1 MVCHLKRLS
10 LLPIVCAACLAQ
22 TPPPVTVPDS
32 VALDANIAYDRFP
45 DTRLNVMYP
54 KAPSQQNRPGVTG
67 ASAGDH
73 LALMVGMT
81 PASAGTAEANASDE
95 DAIKDV
101 VARYVDARDRKD
113 AKATEALFTA
123 DADQLVSS
131 GEWRKGRDA
140 VVRGTMASSESSGG
154 KRTITVETVR
164 FVTPD
169 AALADGRY
177 EIAGL
182 NGAPPRR
189 MWSTFLIVRT
199 PEGWRIA
206 AIRNMLPAPA
216 APPK

>member
-1 MVCHLKRLS
+1 MVHMACHLKRLS
-10 LLPIVCAACLAQ
+10 LLLLACAACPGQ
-22 TPPPVTVPDS
+22 TPPAHTVPDS
-32 VALDANIAYDRFP
+32 A
-45 DTRLNVMYP
+45 
-54 KAPSQQNRPGVTG
+54 
-67 ASAGDH
+67 AG
-73 LALMVGMT
+73 
-81 PASAGTAEANASDE
+81 EA
-95 DAIKDV
+95 AIKDV

-140 VVRGTMASSESSGG
+140 VVRGTMASSEASGG

-189 MWSTFLIVRT
+189 MWSTFLIART

-206 AIRNMLPAPA
+206 AIRNMLPAPP